1 MASVS
6 SELKRMNTDCAVLG
20 HSGVSDSLQPFG
32 LQPTRLFCPWG
43 FSSRSV
49 GVGCHLPPP
58 GESSL
63 PRDPTHISWVSS
75 IAGRFFTQG
84 AIRKAWISKVYILL
98 IVKSHDTYKY
108 PQSSIG
114 RKKQSHTLTG
124 WGSEESRMRGPKRNH
139 KISKAKS
146 HSFGVG

>member
-1 MASVS
+1 MRKKKNEVKHDKMLKSPVTDSARGSSYLLSPYSCPVLFGRASVS
-6 SELKRMNTDCAVLG
+6 SELKRMKTDCAVLG
-20 HSGVSDSLQPFG
+20 RSGVSDSLQPFG
-32 LQPTRLFCPWG
+32 LQPTRLFCPWD

-84 AIRKAWISKVYILL
+84 AIRKARVSKVYISSHCE
-98 IVKSHDTYKY
+98 KSQYLQK
-108 PQSSIG
+108 S
-114 RKKQSHTLTG
+114 
-124 WGSEESRMRGPKRNH
+124 PK
-139 KISKAKS
+139 
-146 HSFGVG
+146 